1 MTGEC
6 EYTNFSAGERQRIQ
20 IATIFAFRDL
30 ILNGKISANIFI
42 IDEFLDSAIDSI
54 CIKNVLEILY
64 KKTLEQRQNIFII
77 SHRQETTE
85 NHIFNNVI
93 EVVKENGKSTL
104 KIN

>member
-30 ILNGKISANIFI
+30 ILNGKVTSNIFI

-64 KKTLEQRQNIFII
+64 KKSNRTKTKYF
-77 SHRQETTE
+77 HY
-85 NHIFNNVI
+85 
-93 EVVKENGKSTL
+93 
-104 KIN
+104 